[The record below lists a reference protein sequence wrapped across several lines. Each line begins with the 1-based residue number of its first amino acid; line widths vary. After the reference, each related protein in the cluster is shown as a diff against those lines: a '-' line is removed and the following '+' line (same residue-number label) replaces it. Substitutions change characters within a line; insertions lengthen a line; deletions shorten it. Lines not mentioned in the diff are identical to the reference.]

1 MFQLLFHA
9 LKVDNNMNN
18 EIVDENLGLHCK
30 AQKIETLELLRL
42 SGLISQQL
50 NVPSINVP
58 TIKVLF

>member
-1 MFQLLFHA
+1 
-9 LKVDNNMNN
+9 MNN

-50 NVPSINVP
+50 NVTSINVP